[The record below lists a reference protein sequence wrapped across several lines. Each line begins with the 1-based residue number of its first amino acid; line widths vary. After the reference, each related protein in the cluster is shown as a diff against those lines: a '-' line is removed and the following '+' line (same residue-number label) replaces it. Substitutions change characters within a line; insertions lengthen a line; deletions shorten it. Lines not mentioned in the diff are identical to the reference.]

1 LRLYTQAQK
10 FGAEMA
16 IPDEVGGLQALGDPD
31 GGHFVLTLSNDE
43 RASARSVVIA
53 SGARYRRLK
62 VENLE
67 AYEASCVHYW
77 ASPLEAKLCANQE
90 VALVG
95 AGNSAGQAAVYL
107 AGHVAKVWMI
117 VRGRDLADSM
127 SRYLVDRIAAQPN
140 IEVVTQANITALEG
154 HDGVLEAIRWRNKSG
169 AETQRPIG
177 HLFLLIG
184 GAPNTTWLAGSGV
197 ATDAKG
203 FILTGSD
210 AGKDARPLET
220 SRPGVYAIGDVRFNS
235 VKRVGAAIGEGA
247 QVVAALHAYLAAH

>member
-1 LRLYTQAQK
+1 MARAYNQAQK
-10 FGAEMA
+10 FGAEVSIPMEVKRLAA
-16 IPDEVGGLQALGDPD
+16 IGSGFSLGLSCEESLKARAV
-31 GGHFVLTLSNDE
+31 VL
-43 RASARSVVIA
+43 AC
-53 SGARYRRLK
+53 GAEYRRLD
-62 VENLE
+62 VANLD
-67 AYEASCVHYW
+67 AFDASVHYW

-107 AGHVAKVWMI
+107 ASHAAKVWMI

-127 SRYLVDRIAAQPN
+127 SRYLIDRIAAQPN

-154 HDGVLEAIRWRNKSG
+154 RDGALETIHWCDKSG
-169 AETQRPIG
+169 AETQRPVR

-184 GAPNTTWLAGSGV
+184 AAPNTKWLAGSGI
-197 ATDAKG
+197 AIDEKG
-203 FILTGSD
+203 FILTGAD
-210 AGKDARPLET
+210 AGNEARPLET